1 MEKDSALKGL
11 KVLDLGRMVAG
22 PFCASLLAD
31 MGADTI
37 KIESPGKGDMS
48 RDSLPK
54 QDGISTYFIT
64 FNRSKRGLALDLKSE
79 EGKQVLRRLIQRSDV
94 LIENFRPGVM
104 KRLGFSYDEA
114 AKLNPRLIY
123 ASISGFGQEGPYA
136 ERACFDPIAQAMSGL
151 MSVTGSTG
159 GENVRCGASIA
170 DIMAGQNA
178 ATAIL
183 AALHYRE
190 QTGRGQWID
199 ISLLDACITALS
211 SMNQIYLTTG
221 RVPQAKGNTFE
232 ASAPGN
238 SYPASDGIL
247 VISAGQDSEWRK
259 LCGVLGH
266 PEWAEDP
273 RFITVDGRVAHR
285 QELDSAIG
293 AETSRR
299 TVQELLDALLAVGL
313 PAAPVLHV
321 DDVVSDPHFRDVRQ
335 MFADVEHP
343 TLGTVRITNQC
354 IKMSETSPYIRG
366 CAPLLGQHN
375 RDILLELGYQE
386 QDVERMERDG
396 VLGGSPAL

>member
-1 MEKDSALKGL
+1 MKQGSALEGL

-31 MGADTI
+31 MGADVI
-37 KIESPGKGDMS
+37 KIESPDKGDMS
-48 RDSLPK
+48 RDSLSK

-64 FNRSKRGLALDLKSE
+64 FNRSKRGLTLDLKSE
-79 EGKQVLRRLIQRSDV
+79 QGKHILRRLIQRSDV

-104 KRLGFSYDEA
+104 ERLGFSYEEA
-114 AKLNPRLIY
+114 AKINPRLIY
-123 ASISGFGQEGPYA
+123 ASISGFGQQGPYA
-136 ERACFDPIAQAMSGL
+136 GRACFDPIAQAMSGL

-159 GENVRCGASIA
+159 GENVRCGVSIA

-183 AALHYRE
+183 AALHHRVR
-190 QTGRGQWID
+190 TGRGQWID
-199 ISLLDACITALS
+199 IALMDACITALS

-247 VISAGQDSEWRK
+247 VISAGQDSEWHR
-259 LCGVLGH
+259 LCHVLGH
-266 PEWAEDP
+266 AEWAEDP
-273 RFITVDGRVAHR
+273 RFLTVDSRVAHR
-285 QELDSAIG
+285 RDLDAAIS

-299 TVQELLDALLAVGL
+299 TVQELLDALLEARL
-313 PAAPVLHV
+313 PAAPVLHI
-321 DDVVSDPHFRDVRQ
+321 DDVASDPHFRDARQ

-343 TLGTVRITNQC
+343 VLGTVRITNEC
-354 IKMSETSPYIRG
+354 IKMSETSPYIRS

-375 RDILLELGYQE
+375 RDILAELGYRE
-386 QDVERMERDG
+386 QDVEQLERAG
-396 VLGGSPAL
+396 VL

>member
-1 MEKDSALKGL
+1 MKKGSALEGL
-11 KVLDLGRMVAG
+11 RVLDLGRMVAG

-31 MGADTI
+31 MGADVI
-37 KIESPGKGDMS
+37 KIESPGRGDMS

-54 QDGISTYFIT
+54 QDGVSTYFVT
-64 FNRSKRGLALDLKSE
+64 FNRSKRGLTLDLKSE
-79 EGKQVLRRLIQRSDV
+79 EGKEVLRRLIRRSDV

-104 KRLGFSYDEA
+104 ERLGFSYAQA
-114 AKLNPRLIY
+114 AQLNPRLIY

-136 ERACFDPIAQAMSGL
+136 GRACFDPIAQAMSGL
-151 MSVTGSTG
+151 MSVTGSAG

-183 AALHYRE
+183 AALHHRE
-190 QTGRGQWID
+190 RTGRGQWID
-199 ISLLDACITALS
+199 VALMDACITALS

-238 SYPASDGIL
+238 SYPAADGVL

-259 LCGVLGH
+259 LCAVLGR
-266 PEWAEDP
+266 PDWAQDP
-273 RFITVDGRVAHR
+273 RFADVDGRVAHR
-285 QELDSAIG
+285 EELDAAIG
-293 AETSRR
+293 AETRRR
-299 TVQELLDALLAVGL
+299 TVGELLDALLSAGL

-354 IKMSETSPYIRG
+354 IKMSETSPYIRS

-375 RDILLELGYQE
+375 REVLLELGYQE
-386 QDVERMERDG
+386 RDVERMERQG
-396 VLGGSPAL
+396 VL